1 MIDVLYFH
9 SETEREPYAARTL
22 QIEKSGD
29 HAISTSCHSSSLM
42 VWVCMLLFG
51 TILTESAKC

>member
-22 QIEKSGD
+22 QIETSGD
-29 HAISTSCHSSSLM
+29 HTISTS
-42 VWVCMLLFG
+42 